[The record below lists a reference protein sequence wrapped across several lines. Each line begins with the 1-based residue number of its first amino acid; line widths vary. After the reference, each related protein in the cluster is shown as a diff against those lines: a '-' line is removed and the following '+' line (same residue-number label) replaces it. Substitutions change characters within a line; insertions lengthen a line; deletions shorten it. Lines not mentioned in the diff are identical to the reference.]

1 MSQRPSAM
9 LGLKS
14 DSYEAYCLDEAVIYF
29 GLQLEAA
36 LDKAGHKPSK
46 QDRKVTAARTRVL
59 DLVLGTADPKKGT
72 GFADPAA
79 MF

>member
-1 MSQRPSAM
+1 M
-9 LGLKS
+9 LGLKW
-14 DSYEAYCLDEAVIYF
+14 DSYEAYCLDEAVIFF

-46 QDRKVTAARTRVL
+46 QDRKVMAARTRVL
-59 DLVLGTADPKKGT
+59 DKVLGTEKKNA